1 MEVELKYAV
10 PDERTLDAIW
20 HDERLLS
27 MMEAESRSVA
37 GFDGSCHNGFLSRRR
52 IYLGVVFRCAVS
64 VRGL

>member
-27 MMEAESRSVA
+27 LMEEETRSVEE
-37 GFDGSCHNGFLSRRR
+37 FDG
-52 IYLGVVFRCAVS
+52 I
-64 VRGL
+64 